1 MQTHAKENLNVSP
14 EGGGWGVGG
23 IKMTAETQPF
33 KAAQPACSLETR
45 RWTVGSCTRA
55 DRRACTQTC
64 MQPQTQQHI
73 HEYTLCCMIALGG
86 GGKSP
91 FLSLLLLPFFDAS
104 AEAESQ
110 SSLTAEECF
119 TPVMSMACSPF
130 SLISF
135 SLSFR
140 LSSEGTITR
149 NSCF

>member
-1 MQTHAKENLNVSP
+1 MNDADTCKREP
-14 EGGGWGVGG
+14 ECEPGGRGVGGVGG

-86 GGKSP
+86 G
-91 FLSLLLLPFFDAS
+91 
-104 AEAESQ
+104 
-110 SSLTAEECF
+110 EE
-119 TPVMSMACSPF
+119 P
-130 SLISF
+130 
-135 SLSFR
+135 LSFPP
-140 LSSEGTITR
+140 LAPVL
-149 NSCF
+149 